1 MIGLYFLF
9 LVALWIGFVLLVSM
23 FIAKRLPTSKWR
35 PLFGVCLF
43 TTLLPLLFIDEL
55 IGKWQFERLCQENS
69 TIYIAPDAKGKTV
82 YLAEPHREYIK
93 GTWVRIW
100 KQNWRYV
107 DATTGET
114 IVSYNTLGAVGGWFV
129 RTFYNEREGPFLFKK
144 SYSPPTLVDTKNIME
159 RNGINR
165 IQRENLN
172 NHRET
177 LQQRMN
183 K

>member
-9 LVALWIGFVLLVSM
+9 LVALWIGFVLFLSI
-23 FIAKRLPTSKWR
+23 FITKRLPASKWR

-43 TTLLPLLFIDEL
+43 TILLPLLFIDEL

-82 YLAEPHREYIK
+82 YLAEPRREYIK

-100 KQNWRYV
+100 KQEWRYV

-114 IVSYNTLGAVGGWFV
+114 IVNYNTLGAVGGWFV
-129 RTFYNEREGPFLFKK
+129 NTFYNEREGPFLFRG
-144 SYSPPTLVDTKNIME
+144 SYAPPTRPVNVEMFQKL
-159 RNGINR
+159 GINR
-165 IQRENLN
+165 IDRPKN
-172 NHRET
+172 NFGES
-177 LQQRMN
+177 